1 MIYVKY
7 KKNWSFRIN
16 LILLS
21 CLISWKKGRKIKLF
35 RTNNSIWCLEVTW
48 LVEYCLWRFFK
59 VLLWTMTLQQRALD
73 VFWFLENNYWLRVV
87 KEYVSQKNLGMFH
100 HFICI
105 ILLYQ
110 RIWSH
115 ILLFSAFYLNLRRF
129 TIF

>member
-1 MIYVKY
+1 MIFSY
-7 KKNWSFRIN
+7 KLNSPF
-16 LILLS
+16 LLD
-21 CLISWKKGRKIKLF
+21 LLKKRGRKMKLF

-100 HFICI
+100 HIYVHHFIVSKDLESHSTLFCFLFEFKEI
-105 ILLYQ
+105 YYLL
-110 RIWSH
+110 RIVCV
-115 ILLFSAFYLNLRRF
+115 
-129 TIF
+129 